1 VASLKKKYFTV
12 EEANQALPLVRSI
25 VNDIVTFY
33 TDLHARHDRLQAVK
47 RRNAASRGSMP
58 SDYNEELAQMEAD
71 LHRDAEK
78 LQGYIGELQAL
89 GVDLKDLPKGLVDF
103 PGLIDGREVC
113 LCWMLG
119 ESEVAFWHEVDSGFV
134 GRQSLMAGT
143 SPAPSD
149 GNIDPTAI

>member
-1 VASLKKKYFTV
+1 MASHKKKYFTV
-12 EEANQALPLVRSI
+12 DEANQALPLVRSI

-33 TDLHARHDRLQAVK
+33 ADLHTRKDRLETVK
-47 RRNAASRGSMP
+47 RRNAALRGNMP

-78 LQGYIGELQAL
+78 LQGYINELQAL
-89 GVDLKDLPKGLVDF
+89 GVELKDLPKGLVDF
-103 PGLIDGREVC
+103 PGIIDGREVC

-119 ESEVAFWHEVDSGFV
+119 ESEVAFWHEVDAGFV

-143 SPAPSD
+143 SPAKPGDTS
-149 GNIDPTAI
+149 DPTAI